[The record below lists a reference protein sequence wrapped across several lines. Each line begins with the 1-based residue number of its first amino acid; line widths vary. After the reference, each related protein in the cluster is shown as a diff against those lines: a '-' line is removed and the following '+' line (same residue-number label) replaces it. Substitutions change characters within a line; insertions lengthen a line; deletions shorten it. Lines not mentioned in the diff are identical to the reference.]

1 MPIDYKKYHTDWK
14 TVIVPA
20 IAARSFGYCEFCNI
34 KNKLIVI
41 RGNYRGKDVYQ
52 DCDGFIYDADTSE
65 KIGADYLGI
74 FSENPLIKIVLTV
87 AHLDHDIDNNDYS
100 NLKHICQR
108 CHNRYDRENRNKNRR
123 DKKLTKQPEL
133 F

>member
-1 MPIDYKKYHTDWK
+1 MVLFMMQT
-14 TVIVPA
+14 
-20 IAARSFGYCEFCNI
+20 
-34 KNKLIVI
+34 
-41 RGNYRGKDVYQ
+41 
-52 DCDGFIYDADTSE
+52 TSE

-100 NLKHICQR
+100 NLKHLCQR

-123 DKKLTKQPEL
+123 ENKLTKQPEL